1 MPSRI
6 LVMGDP
12 QAPFAKVMAV
22 LAHHRALDGE
32 RLAREVVLVSMGD
45 YFDYDLRQ
53 PQVAG
58 QEGLR
63 VLRWLASHEPAQ
75 TVLLFGNHDAA
86 RVMELASVSDERFAA
101 AQVLARSIDDLKRSA
116 GIDAASSREAHEF
129 LARFPD
135 VPTYGYAVR
144 DYASFSA
151 EQRALVVE
159 LLLAGRFRLAHSG
172 ELLDGRPVLLTHAGV
187 TSREVAL
194 LEQPARS
201 RLLADALEARLA
213 AAVERCRSNWVR
225 GMITPLSL
233 APLHVAGDCGE
244 EGGGLL
250 YRQPADLDRPGA
262 DRAWELDAARP
273 RRFDPRDLPSGLT
286 QIAGHTGHT
295 KCLHELGKWATPA
308 ARHQVHGGIRTL
320 RSHEGEVVYDLG
332 VSPPMTDA
340 GQLILVDGEMRLVAA
355 ADYEFWSS
363 PDSTDAICPPPV
375 VSLQLCTHGESLSR
389 V

>member
-187 TSREVAL
+187 HRV
-194 LEQPARS
+194 RS
-201 RLLADALEARLA
+201 RCSSSRRGCDCLDALEDASPQPSSGA
-213 AAVERCRSNWVR
+213 AATGR
-225 GMITPLSL
+225 GTFTPLSL

-250 YRQPADLDRPGA
+250 YHRPADLIGPEPIAHGSSTPRAHGA
-262 DRAWELDAARP
+262 SIPVTCRAASP
-273 RRFDPRDLPSGLT
+273 RSLAIPVIRSASTSSANGRRR
-286 QIAGHTGHT
+286 
-295 KCLHELGKWATPA
+295 
-308 ARHQVHGGIRTL
+308 ARHQLHGGIRTL
-320 RSHEGEVVYDLG
+320 RSHKGEVVYDLG

-355 ADYEFWSS
+355 GDYELLELARL
-363 PDSTDAICPPPV
+363 D
-375 VSLQLCTHGESLSR
+375 
-389 V
+389 